1 MKTIFI
7 TGASSGLGK
16 ATARLFASKGWKVIA
31 TMRNPKKETEL
42 NSLDNIHILE
52 LDVTN
57 EASIQK
63 AADAAIS
70 IGPINVI
77 FNNAGYGLTG
87 PLEAYTE
94 EQITRQF
101 ATNVLGVI
109 RVTKVL
115 LPHLR
120 QNKGGLILN
129 TTSIGGLVAFPF
141 SSIYHA
147 TKWAIEGWSESM
159 SFELAMHGIKIKTIS
174 PGGIATDFMSRSLD
188 IGNHD
193 AYTSLFNKWLAS
205 FNNADSPLQFS
216 SPDSIAQVVYDAAID
231 DKDQLRYLAG
241 TDAIATYNNRLK
253 VGAEDFRRSITK
265 GLFYKD

>member
-16 ATARLFASKGWKVIA
+16 ATAKLFASKGWRVIA
-31 TMRNPKKETEL
+31 TMRHPENETEL
-42 NSLDNIHILE
+42 SNIDNLHVLK

-57 EASIQK
+57 IESIKQSINEALKIS
-63 AADAAIS
+63 AID
-70 IGPINVI
+70 VL

-87 PLEAYTE
+87 PLEGYSD

-101 ATNVLGVI
+101 NTNVFGVI
-109 RVTKVL
+109 RVTQLL
-115 LPHLR
+115 LPHFR
-120 QNKGGLILN
+120 ERKSGLIIN

-159 SFELAMHGIKIKTIS
+159 SHELTMHNIQIKTIS

-188 IGNHD
+188 VGTHD
-193 AYTSLFNKWLAS
+193 DYSEYFDKFIAS
-205 FNNADSPLQFS
+205 FNNPDSPLQFS
-216 SPDSIAQVVYDAAID
+216 SPESIAEIVFEAVTDE
-231 DKDQLRYLAG
+231 KDQLRYLAG
-241 TDAIATYNNRLK
+241 NDAIVTYNNRLT
-253 VGAEDFRRSITK
+253 VGTEEFRKAIANNFRN
-265 GLFYKD
+265 